1 MKSHTRRQFTA
12 EEKAEL
18 VTACQSSGLS
28 LRDFAERQ
36 GIAASNLQRWV
47 HQEHRSARLRKPA
60 PLVEV
65 PNLMAPPPGRGAYRL
80 HFPDGVELELPPGF
94 EVEEVRALA
103 QLLRSL

>member
-1 MKSHTRRQFTA
+1 MKSRTRRQFRA

-18 VTACQSSGLS
+18 VAACQSSGLS

-47 HQEHRSARLRKPA
+47 HQQHRSVRLRKPV

-65 PNLMAPPPGRGAYRL
+65 PNLLAVRPGPGAYRL
-80 HFPDGVELELPPGF
+80 HFPHGVELELPRGF

-103 QLLRSL
+103 QLLCSL